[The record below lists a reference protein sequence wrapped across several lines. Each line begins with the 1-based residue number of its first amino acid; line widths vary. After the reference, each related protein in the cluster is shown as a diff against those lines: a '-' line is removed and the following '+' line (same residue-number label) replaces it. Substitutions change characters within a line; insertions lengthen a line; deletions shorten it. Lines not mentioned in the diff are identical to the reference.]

1 MPNADA
7 ATHSSKRSILFV
19 DDDAQFLQMLDRLM
33 RLYSKN
39 ALEIYC
45 AQNASSAF
53 SILQDHPI
61 NLVVLDM
68 CMPAIDG
75 VQFLTILNRRYPGL
89 QKIVLTGYAT
99 DNHRTAA
106 LSNGADLFL
115 EKPRTSEGMET
126 VFATFDELTRWQPET
141 GFRGVLRRV
150 GLLDV
155 IQMECLGRTSAV
167 LAVNTP
173 TISGTIYIKEG
184 AIVHAE
190 TSDLKGEEAL
200 KQLLTLSSGEFKH
213 SAYTEPPEHTITGTW
228 EALLMDA
235 AQSRDETLGQ
245 APTPGPEPAPP
256 APCPLPPSACSPFP
270 APTRIDE
277 ILICAGAGDVLHTW
291 QCANTDLRISLL
303 DFVSQKARVLQNVLP
318 LGEFDRAEF
327 TGEGARLVTQIGK
340 GRRVVLRSSPAS
352 DTPDANHEA
361 LNRRIRSTARPNPE
375 VKTRAQQWFQEHH
388 SLPGVLAATLQFSD
402 RTGLAHSVSPA
413 FAPDALENLRRTVH
427 DTYQVLRLQKFS
439 ASRARWSYD
448 QTAIETAQWID
459 GTSVSFIISR
469 QALELNTALINQQ
482 IESFLNQQNER
493 ETQRKLETA

>member
-1 MPNADA
+1 MPHPA
-7 ATHSSKRSILFV
+7 AKPSSKRSILFV

-39 ALEIYC
+39 ALEVYC
-45 AQNASSAF
+45 AQNASTAF
-53 SILQDHPI
+53 SILQDRAI

-89 QKIVLTGYAT
+89 QKVVLTGYAT
-99 DNHRTAA
+99 DTHRTAA

-167 LAVNTP
+167 LAVSTP
-173 TISGTIYIKEG
+173 TISGSIYIKEG
-184 AIVHAE
+184 AIIHAE
-190 TSDLKGEEAL
+190 TSELKGEEAL
-200 KQLLTLSSGEFKH
+200 KQLLTLASGEFRH
-213 SAYTEPPEHTITGTW
+213 GQYSEPPEQTITGSW
-228 EALLMDA
+228 EGLLMDA
-235 AQSRDETLGQ
+235 AQLRDETLGQ
-245 APTPGPEPAPP
+245 APAPEPDPIVEPELPAPP
-256 APCPLPPSACSPFP
+256 AVPEYVT
-270 APTRIDE
+270 TRIDE
-277 ILICAGAGDVLHTW
+277 IIICAEAGDVLHTW

-303 DFVSQKARVLQNVLP
+303 DFISQKTRVLQNVLP

-327 TGEGARLVTQIGK
+327 NGEGARLVTQIGK
-340 GRRVVLRSSPAS
+340 GRRVVLRSSLAS
-352 DTPDANHEA
+352 DGPDANQEA
-361 LNRRIRSTARPNPE
+361 LNRRIRSSGRPNPE
-375 VKTRAQQWFQEHH
+375 VKTRAQQWFQEHL

-402 RTGLAHSVSPA
+402 RTGLAHSVSPQ
-413 FAPDALENLRRTVH
+413 FAADALETLRRTLH

-439 ASRARWSYD
+439 ASRARWFYD

-469 QALELNTALINQQ
+469 QALELNSALINQQ
-482 IESFLNQQNER
+482 IESFLSQQNE
-493 ETQRKLETA
+493 TAAE